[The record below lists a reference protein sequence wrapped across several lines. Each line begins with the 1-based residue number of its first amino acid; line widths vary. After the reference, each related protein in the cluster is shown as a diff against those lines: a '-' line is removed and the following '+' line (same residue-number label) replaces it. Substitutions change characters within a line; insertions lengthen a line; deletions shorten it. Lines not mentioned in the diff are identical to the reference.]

1 MSKEVADKFVEAL
14 RGLEDNRDLEAIVG
28 LYAEGCE
35 VGNVVAPEKFHG
47 AEGARKFW
55 TTYRDTFG
63 EVKSEFRNVFATEQ
77 RAALEWVT
85 DGTSTNGEAI
95 HYEGV
100 TLLEING
107 DRVTRSRAYFDAG
120 GLGRQIV
127 KEPAHAQAD
136 ASLSE

>member
-14 RGLEDNRDLEAIVG
+14 RSLEDNRDLETIVG
-28 LYAEGCE
+28 LYAEDCE

-47 AEGARKFW
+47 TEGARKFW

-63 EVKSEFRNVFATEQ
+63 AVKSEFRNVFATDE

-100 TLLEING
+100 TLLEIDG

-127 KEPAHAQAD
+127 KDTAHTNDD
-136 ASLSE
+136 ASRSK